1 MNVTQSEK
9 SVTPGGG
16 TEFTITAVRLDG
28 FNGEIRITLDGVP
41 ESAIVS
47 KPLTIEAEQNKAFG
61 TVFIPDGITDFPE
74 EFSIGVRGI
83 ATIRETK
90 VVRKAKTPLTYK
102 AAKQD
107 IVKTRFVAKDDVAA
121 EEITELVI
129 HPGESISTFIAIER
143 GKADD
148 DVPYGKDDSGRNL
161 PHGIFIDNIGLS
173 GLVIKPGQNTREV
186 FVTAAPWLQ
195 PQIRPFHL
203 RTTLKGSPTTKPI
216 MLRVE
221 AR

>member
-1 MNVTQSEK
+1 MK
-9 SVTPGGG
+9 
-16 TEFTITAVRLDG
+16 
-28 FNGEIRITLDGVP
+28 
-41 ESAIVS
+41 
-47 KPLTIEAEQNKAFG
+47 
-61 TVFIPDGITDFPE
+61 
-74 EFSIGVRGI
+74 
-83 ATIRETK
+83 K
-90 VVRKAKTPLTYK
+90 VVGLACLAVFCAASFSFAADKKDERAGKCTDAKSQMDYFCSKDNAGGDTLVSLGT
-102 AAKQD
+102 ACNN
-107 IVKTRFVAKDDVAA
+107 AKDNVAA
-121 EEITELVI
+121 EEISELVI
-129 HPGESISTFIAIER
+129 HPGETISTFIAIER